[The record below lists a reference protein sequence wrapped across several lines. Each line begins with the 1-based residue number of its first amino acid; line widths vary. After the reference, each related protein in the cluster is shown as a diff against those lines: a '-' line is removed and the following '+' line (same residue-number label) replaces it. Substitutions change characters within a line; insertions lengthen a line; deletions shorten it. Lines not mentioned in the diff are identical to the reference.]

1 MDYQIGDTVILK
13 SGGEIMTVESVEG
26 GSIDCVW
33 FNGKK
38 VERSSFDPR
47 TLKPFENTFGGF

>member
-1 MDYQIGDTVILK
+1 MLK
-13 SGGEIMTVESVEG
+13 SGGEVMTVEAVDEW
-26 GSIDCVW
+26 IECVW

-47 TLKPFENTFGGF
+47 TLKKYDDTFPGL